1 MCLFPDSSTNMD
13 NSRGHLEDNNLEM
26 SQSQE
31 DGQSQA
37 SVSTVTFGDRRLK
50 NHHRKDLNLSEL
62 SSDDDGSED
71 GGSHHSPRQS
81 ERVEQDS
88 LQ

>member
-1 MCLFPDSSTNMD
+1 MVNT
-13 NSRGHLEDNNLEM
+13 RGHLEDNDLEM

-37 SVSTVTFGDRRLK
+37 SVSTVTSGGRRPK
-50 NHHRKDLNLSEL
+50 NCLRRDLHLSEM

-71 GGSHHSPRQS
+71 RGSHYSPRQGEKTPLS
-81 ERVEQDS
+81 DP
-88 LQ
+88 